1 MRAIKQFQVRGIP
14 GEVSRIAIGDR
25 IIDYWAPHTPTDSVL
40 IAHDG
45 QNVFDGKTSTHRRRT
60 WEIGQSV
67 NRLSKEMGINPPA
80 VIAIWNGNSPA
91 DPWARLK
98 ELAPEKVLR
107 NGVAVITKDVIPVT
121 VDQLYGDRYL
131 DEIFSTHLPTIAA
144 SLKIELTPAKI
155 AMIGSSMGGLST
167 LYALAGHGD
176 KFHTALALST
186 HWSLGG
192 MPLVNALINELPSNG
207 RHNIYMSR
215 GTKGLDA
222 DYEPFQLHA
231 DSLMLERGY
240 QPDRNFVTR
249 VHTRTGHNEK
259 SWASYID
266 EPISFWLSRIV
277 K

>member
-14 GEVSRIAIGDR
+14 GEVARIAIGDR

-107 NGVAVITKDVIPVT
+107 NGVQMITSDVIPVT

-131 DEIFSTHLPTIAA
+131 DEIFSKNLPTIANF
-144 SLKIELTPAKI
+144 LNIELTPAKT

-167 LYALAGHGD
+167 LYALVEHGD

-192 MPLVNALINELPSNG
+192 IPLVEALIDELPAHG
-207 RHNIYMSR
+207 THNIYMSR
-215 GTKGLDA
+215 GTKGLDT
-222 DYEPFQLHA
+222 DYEPFQRHA
-231 DSLMLERGY
+231 DSLMLKKGY
-240 QPDRNFVTR
+240 QLDRNFITR
-249 VHTRTGHNEK
+249 VHNRTGHNEK

-266 EPISFWLSRIV
+266 EPISFWLSRTS

>member
-25 IIDYWAPHTPTDSVL
+25 MIDYWAPQIPTDSVL

-45 QNVFDGKTSTHRRRT
+45 QNVFDGKTSTHRRKT

-67 NRLSKEMGINPPA
+67 NRLSKEMGINAPA
-80 VIAIWNGNSPA
+80 IIAIWNGNTPA

-107 NGVAVITKDVIPVT
+107 NGVKVIASDVIPVT

-131 DEIFSTHLPTIAA
+131 DEIFSKHLPTVAEHLGINL
-144 SLKIELTPAKI
+144 SPEKT

-167 LYALAGHGD
+167 LYALANHGE

-186 HWSLGG
+186 HWPLGG
-192 MPLVNALINELPSNG
+192 IPLVEALIKELPAAGN
-207 RHNIYMSR
+207 HNVYMSR

-222 DYEPFQLHA
+222 DYEPFQLRA

-240 QPDRNFVTR
+240 QPGRNFLTR

-266 EPISFWLSRIV
+266 EPISFWFSRTFR
-277 K
+277 

>member
-25 IIDYWAPHTPTDSVL
+25 IIDYWAPRVRTDSVL

-45 QNVFDGKTSTHRRRT
+45 QNVFDGRTSTHRRRT

-67 NRLSKEMGINPPA
+67 NRLSKEMGIIPPA
-80 VIAIWNGNSPA
+80 VIAIWNGNTPA

-107 NGVAVITKDVIPVT
+107 NGVEVVTSDVIPIT

-131 DEIFSTHLPTIAA
+131 DEIFSKYLPIIGD
-144 SLKIELTPAKI
+144 SLKIESTPEKT

-167 LYALAGHGD
+167 LYALAEHGD

-186 HWSLGG
+186 HWPLGG
-192 MPLVNALINELPSNG
+192 LPLVDALIKELPASG
-207 RHNIYMSR
+207 AHNVYMSR

-222 DYEPFQLHA
+222 NYEPFQLHA

-240 QPDRNFVTR
+240 QPDRNFITR
-249 VHTRTGHNEK
+249 VHARTGHNEK

-266 EPISFWLSRIV
+266 EPISFWLRALL
-277 K
+277 

>member
-14 GEVSRIAIGDR
+14 GDVSRVVVGDR
-25 IIDYWAPHTPTDSVL
+25 IIDYWAPNTPTDSVL
-40 IAHDG
+40 ITHDG
-45 QNVFDGKTSTHRRRT
+45 QNVFDGRTSTHRRRT

-80 VIAIWNGNSPA
+80 VIAIWNGNTPT

-107 NGVAVITKDVIPVT
+107 SGVKVITSDVIPVT
-121 VDQLYGDRYL
+121 IDQLYGDRYL
-131 DEIFSTHLPTIAA
+131 DEIFSTYLPTIAA
-144 SLKIELTPAKI
+144 SLKIELTPAKT
-155 AMIGSSMGGLST
+155 AMIGSSMGGLAT
-167 LYALAGHGD
+167 LYALAEHGD
-176 KFHTALALST
+176 RFHTALALST

-192 MPLVNALINELPSNG
+192 MPLVEALIKELPATG
-207 RHNIYMSR
+207 THNIYMSR

-222 DYEPFQLHA
+222 DYGPFQLHA

-240 QPDRNFVTR
+240 RPDRNFMTR

-266 EPISFWLSRIV
+266 EPISFWLSRALR
-277 K
+277 

>member
-1 MRAIKQFQVRGIP
+1 MRAIKHFQVRGIP

-25 IIDYWAPHTPTDSVL
+25 IIDYWAPSSPTDSLL

-45 QNVFDGKTSTHRRRT
+45 QNVFDGKTSTHRRKT

-67 NRLSKEMGINPPA
+67 NRLSRERGITAPA
-80 VIAIWNGNSPA
+80 VIAIWNGNTPA

-107 NGVAVITKDVIPVT
+107 NGVPVIVSDVIPVT

-131 DEIFSTHLPTIAA
+131 DEIFSQYVPTIAEHLGI
-144 SLKIELTPAKI
+144 SPSPEKT

-167 LYALAGHGD
+167 LYALANYGE

-192 MPLVNALINELPSNG
+192 MPLVEALIDELPAHG
-207 RHNIYMSR
+207 KHNIYMSR

-222 DYEPFQLHA
+222 DYEPFQIHA
-231 DSLMLERGY
+231 DSLMRGKGY
-240 QPDRNFVTR
+240 RTDQNFLTR
-249 VHTRTGHNEK
+249 VHARTGHNEK

-266 EPISFWLSRIV
+266 EPINFWLSRIS

>member
-1 MRAIKQFQVRGIP
+1 
-14 GEVSRIAIGDR
+14 
-25 IIDYWAPHTPTDSVL
+25 
-40 IAHDG
+40 
-45 QNVFDGKTSTHRRRT
+45 
-60 WEIGQSV
+60 
-67 NRLSKEMGINPPA
+67 MGINPPA

-131 DEIFSTHLPTIAA
+131 DEIFSRYLPTIAA
-144 SLKIELTPAKI
+144 SLKIELTPAKT

-167 LYALAGHGD
+167 LYALANHGD

-192 MPLVNALINELPSNG
+192 MPLVEALINALPAHDT
-207 RHNIYMSR
+207 HNIYMSR

-222 DYEPFQLHA
+222 DYEPFQMHA
-231 DSLMLERGY
+231 DSLMVKKGY
-240 QPDRNFVTR
+240 RIDQNFVTR
-249 VHTRTGHNEK
+249 VHARTGHNEK

-266 EPISFWLSRIV
+266 EPINFWLSRTS

>member
-25 IIDYWAPHTPTDSVL
+25 IIDYWAPQIPTDSVL

-45 QNVFDGKTSTHRRRT
+45 QNVFDGKTSTHTRKT

-67 NRLSKEMGINPPA
+67 NRISQDLGITAPA
-80 VIAIWNGNSPA
+80 VIAIWNGNTPA

-107 NGVAVITKDVIPVT
+107 NGVQVIASDVIPVT

-131 DEIFSTHLPTIAA
+131 DKIFSQYLPTIAD
-144 SLKIELTPAKI
+144 SLSIELTPAKT

-167 LYALAGHGD
+167 LYALAEHGE
-176 KFHTALALST
+176 KFYTALALST

-192 MPLVNALINELPSNG
+192 RPLVDALIGNLPENG
-207 RHNIYMSR
+207 PHKIYMSR

-222 DYEPFQLHA
+222 DYEPFQEHA
-231 DSLMLERGY
+231 DSLMAEKGY
-240 QPDRNFVTR
+240 QSDRNFITR
-249 VHTRTGHNEK
+249 VHNRTGHNEK

-266 EPISFWLSRIV
+266 EPIHFWLSRTLR
-277 K
+277 

>member
-25 IIDYWAPHTPTDSVL
+25 IIDYWAPNTPTDSVL

-45 QNVFDGKTSTHRRRT
+45 QNVFDGRTSTHRRKT

-67 NRLSKEMGINPPA
+67 NRLSKEMGVNPPA
-80 VIAIWNGNSPA
+80 VIAIWNGNTAA

-107 NGVAVITKDVIPVT
+107 NGVKVITSDVISVT

-131 DEIFSTHLPTIAA
+131 DEIFSKHLPTIANF
-144 SLKIELTPAKI
+144 LTIELTPAKT

-167 LYALAGHGD
+167 LYALAEHGD

-186 HWSLGG
+186 HWPLGG
-192 MPLVNALINELPSNG
+192 LPLVDALIKELPATG
-207 RHNIYMSR
+207 THNIYMSR

-222 DYEPFQLHA
+222 DYEPFQRHA
-231 DSLMLERGY
+231 DSLMLKKGY
-240 QPDRNFVTR
+240 QLDRNFITR
-249 VHTRTGHNEK
+249 VHNRTGHNEK

-266 EPISFWLSRIV
+266 EPISFWLRALL
-277 K
+277 

>member
-1 MRAIKQFQVRGIP
+1 MRAIKHFQVRGIP

-25 IIDYWAPHTPTDSVL
+25 IIDYWAPNSPTDSLL

-45 QNVFDGKTSTHRRRT
+45 QNVFDGKTSTHRRKT

-67 NRLSKEMGINPPA
+67 NRLSMERGITPPA
-80 VIAIWNGNSPA
+80 IIAIWNGNTPA

-131 DEIFSTHLPTIAA
+131 DEIFSRYLPTIAA
-144 SLKIELTPAKI
+144 SLKIELTPAKT

-167 LYALAGHGD
+167 LYALANHGD

-192 MPLVNALINELPSNG
+192 MPLVEALINALPAHDT
-207 RHNIYMSR
+207 HNIYMSR

-222 DYEPFQLHA
+222 DYEPFQMHA
-231 DSLMLERGY
+231 DSLMVKKGY
-240 QPDRNFVTR
+240 RIDQNFVTR
-249 VHTRTGHNEK
+249 VHARTGHNEK

-266 EPISFWLSRIV
+266 EPINFWLSRTS

>member
-14 GEVSRIAIGDR
+14 GEVCRIAIGDR
-25 IIDYWAPHTPTDSVL
+25 IIDYWAPQGPTDSVL

-67 NRLSKEMGINPPA
+67 NRISLDLGITAPA
-80 VIAIWNGNSPA
+80 VIAIWNGNTPE

-107 NGVAVITKDVIPVT
+107 NGVNVITSDVIPVT

-131 DEIFSTHLPTIAA
+131 DDIFSQYLPTIAD
-144 SLKIELTPAKI
+144 SLSMDLIPAKT

-167 LYALAGHGD
+167 LYALAEHGE

-192 MPLVNALINELPSNG
+192 RPLVDALIGNLPENG
-207 RHNIYMSR
+207 THNIYMSR

-222 DYEPFQLHA
+222 DYAPFQLHA
-231 DSLMLERGY
+231 DSLMAKKGY
-240 QPDRNFVTR
+240 QSDHNFISR
-249 VHTRTGHNEK
+249 VHNRTGHNEK

-266 EPISFWLSRIV
+266 EPLRFWLTHTL

>member
-25 IIDYWAPHTPTDSVL
+25 IIDYWAPNTPTDSVL

-45 QNVFDGKTSTHRRRT
+45 QNVFDGRTSTHRRKT

-67 NRLSKEMGINPPA
+67 NRLSKEMGVNPPA
-80 VIAIWNGNSPA
+80 VIAIWNGNTA
-91 DPWARLK
+91 TDPWARLK

-107 NGVAVITKDVIPVT
+107 NGVKVITSDVIPVT

-131 DEIFSTHLPTIAA
+131 DEIFSKYLPTIVDF
-144 SLKIELTPAKI
+144 LTIELTPAKT

-167 LYALAGHGD
+167 LYALAEHGD

-186 HWSLGG
+186 HWPLGG
-192 MPLVNALINELPSNG
+192 LPLVDALIKELPATG
-207 RHNIYMSR
+207 THNIYMSR

-222 DYEPFQLHA
+222 DYEPFQRHA
-231 DSLMLERGY
+231 DSLMLKKGY
-240 QPDRNFVTR
+240 QLDRNFITR
-249 VHTRTGHNEK
+249 VHNRTGHNEK

-266 EPISFWLSRIV
+266 EPISFWLRALL
-277 K
+277 

>member
-1 MRAIKQFQVRGIP
+1 MRAIKHFQVRGIP

-25 IIDYWAPHTPTDSVL
+25 IIDYWAPNSPTDSLL

-45 QNVFDGKTSTHRRRT
+45 QNIFDGKTSTHRRKT

-67 NRLSKEMGINPPA
+67 NRLSKERGITPPA
-80 VIAIWNGNSPA
+80 VIAIWNGNTPA

-98 ELAPEKVLR
+98 ELAPERVLR
-107 NGVAVITKDVIPVT
+107 SGVPVIVSDVVPVT

-131 DEIFSTHLPTIAA
+131 DEIFLQYVPTIAEYLGIA
-144 SLKIELTPAKI
+144 PSPEKT

-167 LYALAGHGD
+167 LYALANHGE
-176 KFHTALALST
+176 KFRTALALST

-192 MPLVNALINELPSNG
+192 MPLVEALIDELPAHG
-207 RHNIYMSR
+207 THNIYMSR

-222 DYEPFQLHA
+222 DYEPFQIHA
-231 DSLMLERGY
+231 DSLMIKKGY
-240 QPDRNFVTR
+240 RIEQNFLTR
-249 VHTRTGHNEK
+249 VHVRTGHNEK

-266 EPISFWLSRIV
+266 EPINFWLSRIS

>member
-1 MRAIKQFQVRGIP
+1 
-14 GEVSRIAIGDR
+14 
-25 IIDYWAPHTPTDSVL
+25 
-40 IAHDG
+40 
-45 QNVFDGKTSTHRRRT
+45 
-60 WEIGQSV
+60 
-67 NRLSKEMGINPPA
+67 MGIIPPA
-80 VIAIWNGNSPA
+80 IIAIWNGNTPA

-107 NGVAVITKDVIPVT
+107 NGVEVVTSDVIPIT

-131 DEIFSTHLPTIAA
+131 DEIFSKYLPIIVD
-144 SLKIELTPAKI
+144 SLKIESTPEKT

-167 LYALAGHGD
+167 LYALAEHGD

-186 HWSLGG
+186 HWPLGG
-192 MPLVNALINELPSNG
+192 LPLVDALIKELPASG
-207 RHNIYMSR
+207 AHNVYMSR

-240 QPDRNFVTR
+240 QPDRNFITR
-249 VHTRTGHNEK
+249 VHARTGHNEK

-266 EPISFWLSRIV
+266 EPISFWLRALL
-277 K
+277 

>member
-25 IIDYWAPHTPTDSVL
+25 IIDYWAPHTRTDSVL

-67 NRLSKEMGINPPA
+67 NRLSKEMGINAPA
-80 VIAIWNGNSPA
+80 VIAIWNGNTPA

-107 NGVAVITKDVIPVT
+107 NGVKVIASDVIPVT
-121 VDQLYGDRYL
+121 IDQLYGDRYL
-131 DEIFSTHLPTIAA
+131 DEIFSQYVPAIVEHLG
-144 SLKIELTPAKI
+144 IELSPEKT

-167 LYALAGHGD
+167 LYALANHGE

-192 MPLVNALINELPSNG
+192 MPLVDALIEELPMHG
-207 RHNIYMSR
+207 PHNVYMSR

-231 DSLMLERGY
+231 DSLMIKKGY
-240 QPDRNFVTR
+240 RAEHSFVTR
-249 VHTRTGHNEK
+249 VHNRTGHNEK

-266 EPISFWLSRIV
+266 EPISFWLRALP
-277 K
+277 